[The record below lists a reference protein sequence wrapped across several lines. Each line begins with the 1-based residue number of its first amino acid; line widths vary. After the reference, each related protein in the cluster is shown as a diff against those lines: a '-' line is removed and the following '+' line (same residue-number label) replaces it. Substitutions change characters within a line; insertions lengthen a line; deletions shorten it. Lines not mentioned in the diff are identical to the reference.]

1 MLSVSF
7 RQNFPRFGS
16 NINTN
21 QKDEPDGKD
30 KKMKKSYKDFDN
42 RPKIIYFLIAAAGYL
57 LSVMTLMGKTSPLAI
72 AFIGGSTGTDCFAA
86 FLGAAI
92 GYLTGSG
99 FVEAVPP
106 LIASA
111 SVCVLRFFLCKSRS
125 MGADIAIAVVSGSAV
140 LFTNSISVQ
149 NPSELMTV
157 AALSVVSGIACFAF
171 TRFAKLG
178 ENGIRLAAINPSRL
192 LPHAVTAVFLAAAL
206 SSLSYGIFNLGSIVC
221 VLAAML
227 AVYRFRFA
235 GGGAAG
241 IICALGMALADNDLT
256 ACGLALGAGALT
268 AAVIA
273 PKGKLPIAAALNF
286 TSAVALSLF
295 GMDRGSLAFIAN
307 LAVGSVIFMILPL
320 KDLLGIMGRDG
331 SGQGAGGTPTEVF
344 AGRLQLVGST
354 MGELKYAVEKTAEAL
369 EAGSNRDITNV
380 YNSACDRVCKDC
392 RFNMKCWGEEY
403 NDSVRQ
409 MNGFLRNLRSGE
421 SITPG
426 HFKGALGVRCQRKQQ
441 LADTINKKYEDYALA
456 GQMQRRVKEMR
467 GILTKQLENTEKLFN
482 SISDEFGK
490 STVFNREAAAKTE
503 RLLERCG
510 LTRPKAAVRISDGNM
525 MIEAY
530 GFGDVSCTAEE
541 LGDLLIE
548 TLEREFDLPCIIKFG
563 DRARI
568 TAFERAEY
576 GVKSAVCQLS
586 RKKDSANG
594 DFVTGCVDGSGC
606 YYSIVSDGMGSG
618 TRARIDSAFACGLLT
633 KLLESG
639 IEVEAAI
646 ELLNTSLMVKSS
658 DESFATLD
666 ICKVDLYTG
675 RTTIFKAGGADS
687 FVKSGKTVTKIHG
700 SSLPVGVAASPTIS
714 SHSFIVGE
722 DDVIIMTSDGAD
734 LSEKWLEQAFT
745 RDSGGNINDLVKTVA
760 GAARFNC
767 EKGREDDISIVAL
780 QIKK

>member
-1 MLSVSF
+1 
-7 RQNFPRFGS
+7 
-16 NINTN
+16 
-21 QKDEPDGKD
+21 
-30 KKMKKSYKDFDN
+30 MKKHYKDFDD
-42 RPKIIYFLIAAAGYL
+42 RPKIIYLLIAAAAYL
-57 LSVMTLMGKTSPLAI
+57 LSVMTLMGKINPLTI
-72 AFIGGSTGTDCFAA
+72 AFIGGLSGTDCFAA
-86 FLGAAI
+86 FLGAGI
-92 GYLTGSG
+92 GFLTGAA
-99 FVEAVPP
+99 FTDAVPA
-106 LIASA
+106 LIAA
-111 SVCVLRFFLCKSRS
+111 SVVCVLRFFLCKNKSV
-125 MGADIAIAVVSGSAV
+125 GADIAVSVVSGSAV
-140 LFTNSISVQ
+140 LLTNAVSVQ
-149 NPSELMTV
+149 KPSELLTIFTLAV
-157 AALSVVSGIACFAF
+157 SSGIACYTF
-171 TRFAKLG
+171 TRFAKRPK
-178 ENGIRLAAINPSRL
+178 NGLELAAIKPARL
-192 LPHAVTAVFLAAAL
+192 IPYAVTAVFLTAAL
-206 SSLSYGIFNLGSIVC
+206 SSLSCGIFNFGGIAC

-241 IICALGMALADNDLT
+241 IVCALGMALADSDLT
-256 ACGLALGAGALT
+256 VCGLALAAGAL
-268 AAVIA
+268 AAAAMA
-273 PKGKLPIAAALNF
+273 PKGKLPIAAAAVF
-286 TSAVALSLF
+286 TTAVVLSFF
-295 GMDRGSLAFIAN
+295 GMDRTALAFIADMT
-307 LAVGSVIFMILPL
+307 VGSVVFMILPL
-320 KDLLGIMGRDG
+320 KELLGIIGRG
-331 SGQGAGGTPTEVF
+331 GAGGALNGTPAEVF

-369 EAGSNRDITNV
+369 ESGNDRDITNV
-380 YNSACDRVCKDC
+380 YNSACDRVCRDC

-403 NDSVRQ
+403 NDSARL
-409 MNGFLRNLRSGE
+409 MNGFLQSLKSGI
-421 SITPG
+421 SITPE
-426 HFKGALGVRCQRKQQ
+426 HFKGALSVRCQRKQQ
-441 LADTINKKYEDYALA
+441 LSDAINKKYEDFTLA

-467 GILTKQLENTEKLFN
+467 GVLTKQLENTEKLFN
-482 SISDEFGK
+482 SISEEFGK
-490 STVFNREAAAKTE
+490 STSFNAEAAAKTE
-503 RLLERCG
+503 GLLERCG
-510 LTRPKAAVRISDGNM
+510 LASPKASVKISDGNM

-530 GFGDVSCTAEE
+530 GRGEIICTAEE

-548 TLEREFDLPCIIKFG
+548 TLEREFDLPCILKFG
-563 DRARI
+563 DRVRI

-586 RKKDSANG
+586 RKKDSISG
-594 DFVTGCVDGSGC
+594 DYVTGCVDGSGC

-639 IEVEAAI
+639 IGVESAI

-666 ICKVDLYTG
+666 VCKVDLYTG

-700 SSLPVGVAASPTIS
+700 SSLPVGVAATPAVS

-745 RDSGGNINDLVKTVA
+745 RDSGGNIDDLVKTVA

>member
-1 MLSVSF
+1 
-7 RQNFPRFGS
+7 
-16 NINTN
+16 
-21 QKDEPDGKD
+21 
-30 KKMKKSYKDFDN
+30 MKKRYKDFDD
-42 RPKIIYFLIAAAGYL
+42 RPKIIYMLIAAAGYL
-57 LSVMTLMGKTSPLAI
+57 LSAMTLMGKTSPLAVS
-72 AFIGGSTGTDCFAA
+72 FIGGLTGIDCFAA
-86 FLGAAI
+86 FLGAAA
-92 GYLTGSG
+92 GYLTGMG
-99 FVEAVPP
+99 FIEAVPA
-106 LIASA
+106 LIAAA
-111 SVCVLRFFLCKSRS
+111 SVCVLRFFLCKNKSI
-125 MGADIAIAVVSGSAV
+125 GADIAISVVSGSAV
-140 LFTNSISVQ
+140 LLTNSVSVQ

-157 AALSVVSGIACFAF
+157 GALSVVSGIACYAF
-171 TRFAKLG
+171 TRFSKRPK
-178 ENGIRLAAINPSRL
+178 NGIELALIKPSRL
-192 LPHAVTAVFLAAAL
+192 IPYAVTAVFLIAAL
-206 SSLSYGIFNLGSIVC
+206 SSLSYGIFNIGCITCALT
-221 VLAAML
+221 AML

-235 GGGAAG
+235 GGGTAG
-241 IICALGMALADNDLT
+241 IICALGMALADIDLT

-273 PKGKLPIAAALNF
+273 PKGKLPIAAALTF

-307 LAVGSVIFMILPL
+307 LAVGAVIFMILPL
-320 KDLLGIMGRDG
+320 KELLGIIGRTG
-331 SGQGAGGTPTEVF
+331 SGQAVSGTPSEVF

-354 MGELKYAVEKTAEAL
+354 MGELKYAVEQTAEAL
-369 EAGSNRDITNV
+369 ESGNNHDITNV

-403 NDSVRQ
+403 NDSVRL
-409 MNGFLRNLRSGE
+409 MNGFLRSLRSGE
-421 SITPG
+421 SITPD
-426 HFKGALGVRCQRKQQ
+426 HFKGALAVRCQRKQQ
-441 LADTINKKYEDYALA
+441 LAEAINKKYEDYTLA

-467 GILTKQLENTEKLFN
+467 GVLTKQLENTEKLFN
-482 SISDEFGK
+482 SISEEFGK
-490 STVFNREAAAKTE
+490 STAFNREAAAKTE
-503 RLLERCG
+503 SLLERCG
-510 LTRPKAAVRISDGNM
+510 LTCPKAAVKISDGNM

-530 GFGDVSCTAEE
+530 GTGDISCTAEE

-548 TLEREFDLPCIIKFG
+548 ALEREFDLPCIIKFG
-563 DRARI
+563 DRVRV

-594 DFVTGCVDGSGC
+594 DFVTGCIDGSGC

-639 IEVEAAI
+639 IDVQSAI

-700 SSLPVGVAASPTIS
+700 SSLPVGVAANPAVS

-745 RDSGGNINDLVKTVA
+745 RDSGGNINELVKTVA

-767 EKGREDDISIVAL
+767 EKGKEDDISIVAL

>member
-1 MLSVSF
+1 
-7 RQNFPRFGS
+7 
-16 NINTN
+16 
-21 QKDEPDGKD
+21 
-30 KKMKKSYKDFDN
+30 MKKRYKDFND
-42 RPKIIYFLIAAAGYL
+42 RPKIIYLLIAAAGYM
-57 LSVMTLMGKTSPLAI
+57 LSGMTLMGKTNPLVVS
-72 AFIGGSTGTDCFAA
+72 FIGGLTGIDCFAA
-86 FLGAAI
+86 FLGAAAW
-92 GYLTGSG
+92 YLTGLG
-99 FVEAVPP
+99 FIEAVPA

-111 SVCVLRFFLCKSRS
+111 SVCVLRFFLCKNKSI
-125 MGADIAIAVVSGSAV
+125 GADIAISVVSGSAV
-140 LFTNSISVQ
+140 LLTNSVSVQ

-157 AALSVVSGIACFAF
+157 AALSVVSGIACYAF
-171 TRFAKLG
+171 TRFSKRPK
-178 ENGIRLAAINPSRL
+178 NGIELALINPTRL
-192 LPHAVTAVFLAAAL
+192 IPFAVTAVFLTAAL
-206 SSLSYGIFNLGSIVC
+206 SSLSYVIFNIGCIAC
-221 VLAAML
+221 VLSAML

-241 IICALGMALADNDLT
+241 IICALGMALADTDLT
-256 ACGLALGAGALT
+256 PCGLALGAGALT

-273 PKGKLPIAAALNF
+273 PKGKLPIAAALTF
-286 TSAVALSLF
+286 TSAVTLAFF
-295 GMDRGSLAFIAN
+295 GMDRGSLAFISN
-307 LAVGSVIFMILPL
+307 LAVSAVIFMILPL
-320 KDLLGIMGRDG
+320 KELLGIIGRGG
-331 SGQGAGGTPTEVF
+331 SGQSMNGTPSEVF
-344 AGRLQLVGST
+344 AGRLQLVGNT

-369 EAGSNRDITNV
+369 ESGNDRDITNV

-403 NDSVRQ
+403 NDSVRL
-409 MNGFLRNLRSGE
+409 MNGFLRCLRSGE
-421 SITPG
+421 SITPA
-426 HFKGALGVRCQRKQQ
+426 HFKGALEVRCQRKQQ
-441 LADTINKKYEDYALA
+441 LADAINKKYEDYTLA

-467 GILTKQLENTEKLFN
+467 GVLTKQLENTEKLFN
-482 SISDEFGK
+482 SISEEFGK
-490 STVFNREAAAKTE
+490 STAFNREAAAKAE
-503 RLLERCG
+503 SLLERCG
-510 LTRPKAAVRISDGNM
+510 LTRPKAAVKISDGNM

-530 GFGDVSCTAEE
+530 GTGDISCTAEE

-548 TLEREFDLPCIIKFG
+548 ALEREFDLPCIIKFG
-563 DRARI
+563 DRVRI

-594 DFVTGCVDGSGC
+594 DFVTGCIDGSGC

-639 IEVEAAI
+639 IDVQSAI

-700 SSLPVGVAASPTIS
+700 SSLPVGVAANPTVS

-767 EKGREDDISIVAL
+767 EKGKEDDISIVAL